1 MFLKGSKSGG
11 PMNLNSKESGCPSSE
26 KQGELSIEELFDT
39 YKTPIYQFVY
49 RYCQDEQ
56 LSMDIVQDTFVRFHK
71 YQVQFDENKS
81 SLKTYLFRMAYQIM
95 VNRLKRRNRMIRLL
109 PFLFQQDHKQ
119 YLSLDDKLSIQAAIQ
134 ELPDEQRA
142 VILLTY
148 YHDLTQKDI
157 SKILEIP
164 IGTVKS
170 RLHASLKKLK
180 VLLEVPE

>member
-1 MFLKGSKSGG
+1 MYLKASKSGG
-11 PMNLNSKESGCPSSE
+11 LMNLNNEELDFSA
-26 KQGELSIEELFDT
+26 GERQERFSIEELFEA
-39 YKTPIYQFVY
+39 YKTAIYQFVY

-95 VNRLKRRNRMIRLL
+95 VNRLNRHNRMKKLL
-109 PFLFQQDHKQ
+109 PFLFQQNDNVEI
-119 YLSLDDKLSIQAAIQ
+119 SLDDKLSIQAAIQ
-134 ELPDEQRA
+134 QLPDEQRA

-148 YHDLTQKDI
+148 YHDLTQQDI
-157 SKILEIP
+157 SDILDIP